1 MSRIQFVHEQSHHL
15 VPLPRASREAD
26 LVLRIIALDQILH
39 DTSRLEE
46 IDRLAIGKGVGQGG
60 DPAIGIDGTEPG
72 LLLRVFADV
81 DFVDFVG

>member
-1 MSRIQFVHEQSHHL
+1 MKSYHL
-15 VPLPRASREAD
+15 IPLPCASREAD
-26 LVLRIIALDQILH
+26 LVLRVIALDQILH

-46 IDRLAIGKGVGQGG
+46 VDRLAIGKGVGQGG
-60 DPAIGIDGTEPG
+60 DPAVRIDGTEPG